1 MSASFLALL
10 DQCAAKCA
18 AEAQM
23 KKQADSGAVADNVV
37 AQANVAMQ
45 ANVFDDDYVP
55 VAAAKKADNVARI
68 RKTRFTDICWVLPIS
83 GEIY

>member
-1 MSASFLALL
+1 
-10 DQCAAKCA
+10 
-18 AEAQM
+18 M